1 MKKAKVVLAQPAAR
15 APPSPLLLRAAGHG
29 RGGGG
34 GGGVG
39 GGEEAYRAR
48 AKYKNLLQDYKELL
62 EETEAKKKRLQME
75 KLKKQ
80 RLLAEV
86 KFLRRRYKSMSQNP
100 SQTVVYRV
108 KNPALPPTLRQ
119 TGWSHDEEYHTVQ
132 AIGSSSKG
140 PSAHWRLNAAPRASP
155 VIDLNEACEP
165 SSEEMEELHGYQEPV
180 RVGRVMRY
188 PMEGDVATGPS
199 DAKMAAFWDVR
210 SVAASRAGKRK
221 ISWQDQLALRV

>member
-15 APPSPLLLRAAGHG
+15 APPSPLLPRAPGHS
-29 RGGGG
+29 R

-86 KFLRRRYKSMSQNP
+86 K
-100 SQTVVYRV
+100 
-108 KNPALPPTLRQ
+108 
-119 TGWSHDEEYHTVQ
+119 
-132 AIGSSSKG
+132 
-140 PSAHWRLNAAPRASP
+140 
-155 VIDLNEACEP
+155 
-165 SSEEMEELHGYQEPV
+165 
-180 RVGRVMRY
+180 
-188 PMEGDVATGPS
+188 
-199 DAKMAAFWDVR
+199 
-210 SVAASRAGKRK
+210 
-221 ISWQDQLALRV
+221 

>member
-15 APPSPLLLRAAGHG
+15 APPSPLLPRAPGHS
-29 RGGGG
+29 R

-86 KFLRRRYKSMSQNP
+86 KFLRKRYKSMSENP
-100 SQTVVYRV
+100 SQTFVYRV

-119 TGWSHDEEYHTVQ
+119 PGWSHGEEYHTVR

-140 PSAHWRLNAAPRASP
+140 PSAHRRLNAAPRASP

-188 PMEGDVATGPS
+188 PMEGDFAAGPS

-210 SVAASRAGKRK
+210 NAASSGAGKRK